1 MGGDQATN
9 ALVAIALGSVL
20 AVVLLIPVAA
30 VQYRLDGRLGPA
42 DLAILLT
49 AAVYALA
56 LWTYTLLPMPAED
69 SYPCQGVQLRLFG
82 SVGLIHV
89 PDGGPVGLL
98 REPAFLQIA
107 LNVLLF
113 VPLGYFVRVVLHR
126 GVVVATALGLGVS
139 LLIELTQRTG
149 VWHLYDC
156 AYRLFDVDD
165 LLVNTLGATVGSL
178 VSLLLVR
185 RKRPDVVLP
194 TTISLGRRLTG
205 FVCDVLFIVM
215 LGAAAALAYRGWVVY
230 VQDHRPGTAVQ
241 NLLQWGIPFAA
252 EAVMVLAAGRTVGE
266 LVVSTR
272 AVARRPRL
280 AVASRVV
287 KLATGV
293 GPVFLLAPLDPAVAG
308 AVFAAYA
315 LLTVGFA
322 WRTENHRGLSH
333 LLAHMDL
340 HIGDNAEEDPDPD
353 VAVEEPESS
362 EEALEDR

>member
-1 MGGDQATN
+1 VGDQTTN

-30 VQYRLDGRLGPA
+30 VQYRLDGRLGPG

-56 LWTYTLLPMPAED
+56 LWTYTLLPVPAED
-69 SYPCQGVQLRLFG
+69 TYRCQGSQLRLFG
-82 SVGLIHV
+82 SLGQVRL
-89 PDGGPVGLL
+89 PEEGPASLL
-98 REPAFLQIA
+98 RDPAFLQVA

-126 GVVVATALGLGVS
+126 GVLVATSLGLGIS

-185 RKRPDVVLP
+185 RTRPEVVLP
-194 TTISLGRRLTG
+194 TTISIGRRLTG
-205 FVCDVLFIVM
+205 FACDVLFVVM
-215 LGAAAALAYRGWVVY
+215 LGAAAGLAYRGWHVY
-230 VQDHRPGTAVQ
+230 LLDRPLATLDVDAQ
-241 NLLQWGIPFAA
+241 ALLQWSAPFTV
-252 EAVMVLAAGRTVGE
+252 EALLVLVGGRTVGE
-266 LVVSTR
+266 LVVQTR
-272 AVARRPRL
+272 AVARRTAWTVP
-280 AVASRVV
+280 SRVV

-293 GPVFLLAPLDPAVAG
+293 GPIFLLAPLEPALAG
-308 AVFAAYA
+308 ALLAAYGA
-315 LLTVGFA
+315 LTVAFA
-322 WRTENHRGLSH
+322 WGTDNHRGLSH
-333 LLAHMDL
+333 VLSGMDL
-340 HIGDNAEEDPDPD
+340 DIGDDASEDP
-353 VAVEEPESS
+353 ELRGS

>member
-1 MGGDQATN
+1 VGDQTTN
-9 ALVAIALGSVL
+9 ALIAIALGSVL

-30 VQYRLDGRLGPA
+30 VQYRLDGRLGPQ

-69 SYPCQGVQLRLFG
+69 TYPCQGEQLRLFG
-82 SVGLIHV
+82 SLGLIRL
-89 PDGGPVGLL
+89 PETGPASLL
-98 REPAFLQIA
+98 RDPAFLQIA
-107 LNVLLF
+107 LNILLF

-126 GVVVATALGLGVS
+126 GVLVATATGLGVS

-165 LLVNTLGATVGSL
+165 LMVNTLGATVGSL

-194 TTISLGRRLTG
+194 TTISIGRRLMG
-205 FVCDVLFIVM
+205 FVCDALFIAM
-215 LGAAAALAYRGWVVY
+215 LGAAAGLAYRGWHLYLHDRAAGSLDVDL
-230 VQDHRPGTAVQ
+230 QS
-241 NLLQWGIPFAA
+241 LLQWSVPFAA
-252 EAVMVLAAGRTVGE
+252 EALMVLVAGRTVGE
-266 LVVSTR
+266 LVISTR
-272 AVARRPRL
+272 AVARRPSL
-280 AVASRVV
+280 TIPSRVV

-293 GPVFLLAPLDPAVAG
+293 GPVFLLAPLDPEVAG

-315 LLTVGFA
+315 LLTVGVA

-333 LLAHMDL
+333 VLAHMDL
-340 HIGDNAEEDPDPD
+340 HIGDNLEEDPETDLED
-353 VAVEEPESS
+353 
-362 EEALEDR
+362 ALEDR

>member
-1 MGGDQATN
+1 MGDQTTN
-9 ALVAIALGSVL
+9 ALIAIALGSVL

-30 VQYRLDGRLGPA
+30 VQYRLDGRLGPQ

-69 SYPCQGVQLRLFG
+69 TYPCQGEQLRLFG
-82 SVGLIHV
+82 SLGLIRL
-89 PDGGPVGLL
+89 PETGPASLL
-98 REPAFLQIA
+98 RDPAFLQIA
-107 LNVLLF
+107 LNILLF

-126 GVVVATALGLGVS
+126 GVLVATATGLGVS

-165 LLVNTLGATVGSL
+165 LMVNTLGATVGSL

-194 TTISLGRRLTG
+194 TTISIGRRLMG
-205 FVCDVLFIVM
+205 FVCDALFIAM
-215 LGAAAALAYRGWVVY
+215 LGAAAGLAYRGWHLY
-230 VQDHRPGTAVQ
+230 LHDRPAGSLDVDLQ
-241 NLLQWGIPFAA
+241 SLLQWSVPFAA
-252 EAVMVLAAGRTVGE
+252 EALMVLVAGRTVGE
-266 LVVSTR
+266 LVISTR
-272 AVARRPRL
+272 AVARQPSL
-280 AVASRVV
+280 TIPSRVV

-293 GPVFLLAPLDPAVAG
+293 GPVFLLAPLDPEVAG

-315 LLTVGFA
+315 LLTVGVA

-333 LLAHMDL
+333 VLAHMDL
-340 HIGDNAEEDPDPD
+340 HIGDNLEEDPEADLED
-353 VAVEEPESS
+353 
-362 EEALEDR
+362 ALEDR